1 VLDSRDLEVILAL
14 TITDLK
20 KSRPLAL
27 NPGPDQNGAMFQCS
41 MCFLFISGCHR
52 MIVWSSASF
61 CQWQDPRNPRLIR
74 MFIEYR
80 NEILEDMIL
89 CEIDPAQ
96 EAW

>member
-1 VLDSRDLEVILAL
+1 MDSRYLQVILAL
-14 TITDLK
+14 TSKNLDPW
-20 KSRPLAL
+20 PLTL
-27 NPGPDQNGAMFQCS
+27 EHKMGGCF
-41 MCFLFISGCHR
+41 MCFVCVSGCHR
-52 MIVWSSASF
+52 IVWSSASF
-61 CQWQDPRNPRLIR
+61 CQWQDPRNRRLIR